1 MRSTDPRR
9 AHRLLRLS
17 VLCVAALAACAH
29 RQQKYDVVIPPPPE
43 PARYRLEFMYSGSN
57 DYEGGSSA
65 ADALLGKK
73 SAAESHNLFKP
84 FSAVSDGKGL
94 VYVSDT
100 AKPPRV
106 EVFDDVKKQVRLIG
120 TEGEGR
126 LVLPLGMALDPAG
139 DLYVAD
145 AKLRTVFHFDPGGAF
160 KGTFG
165 SKDTL
170 ERPTA
175 VAVDAPRGLLYVCDT
190 GGHRIQVYTLADAK
204 LLRTIGKRGNG
215 PGELNYPEG
224 LTVGSDGRVYVV
236 DALNFRYQVFD
247 ADGKFVATHGQIGQE
262 PGSFARPKGI
272 ALDSDGHVYVSD
284 AAFCNVQVFDDQGR
298 LLIWIGGPG
307 AAPGQF
313 QLTEGIFIDS
323 ADRLFVVDQMNKR
336 VQRFR
341 YFGEK
346 KPAASP
352 PPVATP
358 PTAAAPAAA
367 VSTAA
372 VSTGASTA
380 GASTAAPA
388 AAAQASAPT
397 PKP

>member
-1 MRSTDPRR
+1 MRSTDPRPSR
-9 AHRLLRLS
+9 RLLHF
-17 VLCVAALAACAH
+17 VLPVATLIACAH
-29 RQQKYDVVIPPPPE
+29 HAQKYDLVIPPPPE
-43 PARYRLEFMYSGSN
+43 PTRYRLEFIYSGSS
-57 DYEGGSSA
+57 DYDEGSKA
-65 ADALLGKK
+65 ADLLLGKK
-73 SAAESHNLFKP
+73 SAAENHNLFKP
-84 FSAVSDGKGL
+84 FGVVSDGKGL

-120 TEGEGR
+120 AEGEGR
-126 LVLPLGMALDPAG
+126 LVLPLGMALDPSG

-145 AKLRTVFHFDPGGAF
+145 AKQRTVFHYGGAGAF

-175 VAVDAPRGLLYVCDT
+175 VAVDSARGLLYVCDT
-190 GGHRIQVYTLADAK
+190 GGHRVQVYDLAGAK
-204 LLRTIGKRGNG
+204 LIRTIGKRGNG

-224 LTVGSDGRVYVV
+224 VTVGKDGRVYVV

-247 ADGKFVATHGQIGQE
+247 ADGKFLATHGQIGQE
-262 PGSFARPKGI
+262 PGAFARPKGI

-313 QLTEGIFIDS
+313 QLTEGVFVDA
-323 ADRLFVVDQMNKR
+323 ADRVFVVDQMNKR
-336 VQRFR
+336 VQR
-341 YFGEK
+341 YHYLADKPSTPGAASAATASAATAPAANGPAANAPAANAPAATA
-346 KPAASP
+346 PAASP
-352 PPVATP
+352 PTV
-358 PTAAAPAAA
+358 
-367 VSTAA
+367 
-372 VSTGASTA
+372 
-380 GASTAAPA
+380 
-388 AAAQASAPT
+388 
-397 PKP
+397 KP

>member
-43 PARYRLEFMYSGSN
+43 PARYRLEFMYSGSE
-57 DYEGGSSA
+57 DYGGGSGA

-190 GGHRIQVYTLADAK
+190 GGHRIQVYTLADAT

-236 DALNFRYQVFD
+236 DALNVR
-247 ADGKFVATHGQIGQE
+247 
-262 PGSFARPKGI
+262 
-272 ALDSDGHVYVSD
+272 
-284 AAFCNVQVFDDQGR
+284 
-298 LLIWIGGPG
+298 
-307 AAPGQF
+307 
-313 QLTEGIFIDS
+313 
-323 ADRLFVVDQMNKR
+323 
-336 VQRFR
+336 
-341 YFGEK
+341 
-346 KPAASP
+346 
-352 PPVATP
+352 
-358 PTAAAPAAA
+358 
-367 VSTAA
+367 
-372 VSTGASTA
+372 
-380 GASTAAPA
+380 
-388 AAAQASAPT
+388 
-397 PKP
+397 